1 MTTDA
6 PELELARL
14 TPRARKAVA
23 PVVGFLLLTWSGF
36 YFAAQFD
43 LGLQRWIIAIGTAV
57 LVLLLCAPSALRSA
71 GIRYRIT
78 TRALHARRGLVGVRR
93 AEVVFDPRM
102 SVRVARSVVQQFARC
117 ADVVIEQDGAEVFV
131 LRDLPDPG
139 DAAIV
144 LRDAIA
150 ASPRPL
156 AAWED
161 PVQPG

>member
-23 PVVGFLLLTWSGF
+23 PVAGFLLLTWSGF

-102 SVRVARSVVQQFARC
+102 SVRVARSVAQRFARC

-139 DAAIV
+139 LAAIV

-156 AAWED
+156 PAWED
-161 PVQPG
+161 PVQPE